1 MGSQIQKIKFCKR
14 KKNNLFLN
22 NKKMMIQMN
31 YEDAIMTGEDFIL
44 EESELAT
51 LPTAEYRPVV
61 QVKQER
67 ASPYPAAGRRPGKK
81 PARRD
86 SELSPVE
93 LDRLERRRERNRHA
107 AARCRERRMN
117 KIDTLESEVNSLAEA
132 KQQLLEENQSLQR
145 EIEKLRFQLNLQ
157 NAAEDSG
164 VEQEDPV
171 MSDPFPAITKL
182 ENLGGPKTAVLF
194 TPGGNGFQLSHLGRS
209 QERGRQHSV

>member
-1 MGSQIQKIKFCKR
+1 MI
-14 KKNNLFLN
+14 
-22 NKKMMIQMN
+22 IQMN

-51 LPTAEYRPVV
+51 LPPAEYGPMV

-93 LDRLERRRERNRHA
+93 FDRLERRRERNRHA

-117 KIDTLESEVNSLAEA
+117 KIETLEGEVAQLAGA
-132 KQQLLEENQSLQR
+132 KQQLLDENQSLQR
-145 EIEKLRFQLNLQ
+145 EIEKLRFQLQLQ
-157 NAAEDSG
+157 AESAVDSG
-164 VEQEDPV
+164 VEQED
-171 MSDPFPAITKL
+171 SRADDPFPAITKL

-194 TPGGNGFQLSHLGRS
+194 TPGGTFSLTPLQTGTVFNFPTLAEVKTVDDNTQFSKTLAAL
-209 QERGRQHSV
+209 